1 MGYTGD
7 MIEYIVADN
16 IDDRIL
22 NRAAKKLAEGGLVA
36 LPTDTSWGIAC
47 SLASKEGIK
56 RLRRLSGFR
65 DERHFTLLCA
75 SISQIGEYCSLDNT
89 RFRLVKRLAPGP
101 YVFVLRALLGT
112 EKALDIRRKEVGVR
126 ISAHPVAS
134 ALIEELGSP
143 LYAITAKRSMTEAGA
158 AAAEEES
165 EDGSAHPAIPEDEL
179 FEGGWELDAI
189 AELDLIL
196 DDGEERPRILST
208 VLDVSGD
215 EVVLLRHG
223 AGKWPA

>member
-1 MGYTGD
+1 

-22 NRAAKKLAEGGLVA
+22 GRAAKKLAEGGLVA

-56 RLRRLSGFR
+56 RLRRLSGVR

-75 SISQIGEYCSLDNT
+75 SISQIGDYCSLDNT

-126 ISAHPVAS
+126 ISAHPAAS
-134 ALIEELGSP
+134 ALIGALGSP

-158 AAAEEES
+158 AAEEES
-165 EDGSAHPAIPEDEL
+165 EDGNAHPAIPEEEL

-189 AELDLIL
+189 GDVDLIL

-208 VLDVSGD
+208 VLDLSGD

-223 AGKWPA
+223 AGRWPA